1 MFLDEFREYCLS
13 KKGTS
18 EGTPFGPE
26 TLVLKVMNKIFA
38 IASIDDYEFVNLK
51 CDPEYAVELRE
62 REVGIKPGWH
72 MNKTHWNSVMSE
84 GTVSAILFKELIDHS
99 YNLIVLSLPKKLK
112 EELANL

>member
-13 KKGTS
+13 KKGAS

-38 IASIDDYEFVNLK
+38 ITGIDNYEFINLK
-51 CDPEYAVELRE
+51 CEPEYAAELRE
-62 REVGIKPGWH
+62 REVGIKPAWH
-72 MNKTHWNSVMSE
+72 MNKTHWNSVMVDGS
-84 GTVSAILFKELIDHS
+84 VSDNLIKELIDHS
-99 YNLIVLSLPKKLK
+99 YVLIVKSLPKKLK